1 MLRFEGTLH
10 PGREALIYWPC
21 CMCSRKQERWRLFFS
36 FVFDLGPQSTERCS
50 PHSGWTISPQWSH
63 TPEVC
68 HVIDCGGLC
77 SFSTPLNLESLGRR
91 ATVHAH
97 GDALDCANW
106 EDLSTEGGV
115 IPRLTSIT
123 LFSDCDYDVIIYLML
138 LPFDITPAT
147 PQIID
152 WILEV
157 SSRIKPLFLSYIDQ
171 TL

>member
-1 MLRFEGTLH
+1 M
-10 PGREALIYWPC
+10 
-21 CMCSRKQERWRLFFS
+21 
-36 FVFDLGPQSTERCS
+36 
-50 PHSGWTISPQWSH
+50 
-63 TPEVC
+63 
-68 HVIDCGGLC
+68 
-77 SFSTPLNLESLGRR
+77 
-91 ATVHAH
+91 HAH

-115 IPRLTSIT
+115 IPQLTSIT

-157 SSRIKPLFLSYIDQ
+157 SSRIKPLSLSYIDQ